1 MFSKK
6 LSLNTTKV
14 TLTHGKMHTQKEK
27 ITKKER
33 RLLRKQG
40 VIVDSPI
47 NSLNPIV
54 PLTQN
59 QKKAFEAYK
68 KGKNLLLHGSAG
80 TGKAQPL
87 YSKVLTRTGW
97 KPMGDVMIGDEVI
110 TPKGNYSKI
119 IGIFPQGKKDI
130 YEITFHDGA
139 KTRCCLDHL
148 WNVYVPDSNK
158 KGILKTITTKE
169 IISILQN
176 KENKNLSINLAI
188 DLSDPVPYNDKV
200 LPIDPYLM
208 GALIG
213 DGGLS
218 VENAITF
225 TTKDDEILQYLS
237 ERIDDTTIIK
247 KTKSGKYD
255 YRIVGNGS
263 RINGCL
269 QKSTLNLNL
278 KNLNLMGTRSH
289 EKFIPSEYLEGSI
302 SQRWELLQGLMDTD
316 GTTDGCSSNYSTT
329 SLQLAK
335 DVQTLAWSLGCT
347 ATLTK
352 RKTYYTYKNDKREGK
367 TSYRITIGCKTP
379 SKLFKL
385 SRKKNKAAEYFDNS
399 RTTLRRRIKS
409 VSLVDNSDAQCIMID
424 DPDHLYITDDYIV
437 THNTFIA
444 LYLALNDVIN
454 NNKYKKVI
462 IIRSTVPS
470 RDMGFLPGTH
480 KEKAKVYETPYHT
493 ICSELFG
500 QPSAYTSLKQ
510 KNQIEF
516 ISTSFIRGT
525 TINDAVI
532 IVDEMQNL
540 NWMELS
546 TSLTRVGDNCKVI
559 LSGDTRQ
566 SDLSERDGKHD
577 LLKIMNVCKRMNIFH
592 FVQMTTADI
601 VRSGFVKDFIITC
614 EELGY

>member
-1 MFSKK
+1 
-6 LSLNTTKV
+6 
-14 TLTHGKMHTQKEK
+14 MHTQKEK

-59 QKKAFEAYK
+59 QKKAFDAYK

-80 TGKAQPL
+80 TGK
-87 YSKVLTRTGW
+87 
-97 KPMGDVMIGDEVI
+97 
-110 TPKGNYSKI
+110 
-119 IGIFPQGKKDI
+119 
-130 YEITFHDGA
+130 
-139 KTRCCLDHL
+139 
-148 WNVYVPDSNK
+148 
-158 KGILKTITTKE
+158 
-169 IISILQN
+169 
-176 KENKNLSINLAI
+176 
-188 DLSDPVPYNDKV
+188 
-200 LPIDPYLM
+200 
-208 GALIG
+208 
-213 DGGLS
+213 
-218 VENAITF
+218 
-225 TTKDDEILQYLS
+225 
-237 ERIDDTTIIK
+237 
-247 KTKSGKYD
+247 
-255 YRIVGNGS
+255 
-263 RINGCL
+263 
-269 QKSTLNLNL
+269 
-278 KNLNLMGTRSH
+278 
-289 EKFIPSEYLEGSI
+289 
-302 SQRWELLQGLMDTD
+302 
-316 GTTDGCSSNYSTT
+316 
-329 SLQLAK
+329 
-335 DVQTLAWSLGCT
+335 
-347 ATLTK
+347 
-352 RKTYYTYKNDKREGK
+352 
-367 TSYRITIGCKTP
+367 
-379 SKLFKL
+379 
-385 SRKKNKAAEYFDNS
+385 
-399 RTTLRRRIKS
+399 
-409 VSLVDNSDAQCIMID
+409 
-424 DPDHLYITDDYIV
+424 
-437 THNTFIA
+437 TFIA

-500 QPSAYTSLKQ
+500 QASAYTSLKQ